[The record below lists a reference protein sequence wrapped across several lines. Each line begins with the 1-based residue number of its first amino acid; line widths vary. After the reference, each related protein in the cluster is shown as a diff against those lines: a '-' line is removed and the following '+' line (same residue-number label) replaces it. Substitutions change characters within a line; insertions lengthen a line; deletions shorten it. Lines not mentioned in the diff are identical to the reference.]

1 MPVSVERTIMAEP
14 LVTVM
19 MSFYNCEKT
28 LLAAVKSI
36 FAQTFQNW
44 ELILLD
50 GGSSDKSLEIAKSI
64 KDPRVRVLGDGSYHN
79 HPTALNRLID
89 AARGKYIA
97 NMDGDD
103 LCSPKRLEKQL
114 ELFKK
119 DESLDVVGTGIV
131 YLDDMDFPLGYSIPP
146 SSHSEIC
153 KEPYRTFPIC
163 HASVM
168 AKRSWYLQNKYDES
182 AVKVEDFDLWLRSHE
197 HSKFSNV
204 CEGLYYYRCETSFS
218 QKKLFVA
225 RINSIR
231 ILFRYYKKK
240 SMLKAIWYSVLQIAK
255 MVVGPIICLLKSDR
269 ALIQKRYNPF
279 NGNQEKNCVD
289 ELNYIK
295 NVELPIKDR
304 KGQN

>member
-1 MPVSVERTIMAEP
+1 MAEP

-19 MSFYNCEKT
+19 LSFFNCEKT

-36 FAQTFQNW
+36 FAQTFQDW

-119 DESLDVVGTGIV
+119 DENLDVVGVGIV
-131 YLDDMDFPLGYSIPP
+131 YLDDMDLPLGYSIPP

-153 KEPYRTFPIC
+153 KEPYRTFRLC
-163 HASVM
+163 HGSVM
-168 AKRSWYLQNKYDES
+168 VKRSWYLQNKYDES
-182 AVKVEDFDLWLRSHE
+182 AVKVEDFELWLRTHE
-197 HSKFSNV
+197 YSKFSNV
-204 CEGLYYYRCETSFS
+204 PEGLYYYRCETFFS
-218 QKKLFVA
+218 QKKLFIA
-225 RINSIR
+225 RINSIKL
-231 ILFRYYKKK
+231 LFRYYKTRNIF
-240 SMLKAIWYSVLQIAK
+240 KAIWYSILQVIK
-255 MVVGPIICLLKSDR
+255 MISGPIICLLSSNKS
-269 ALIQKRYNPF
+269 LVKKRYTVF
-279 NGNQEKNCVD
+279 KDGDEKKHK
-289 ELNYIK
+289 EILNYIK
-295 NVELPIKDR
+295 NTTLPIK
-304 KGQN
+304 G